1 MGIKIGD
8 NNKIQNSTISE
19 KIETNKETLEKK
31 TFYDRHPVIC
41 SFLISLFAG
50 IVLLLPF
57 WGKVVSFLEG
67 LL

>member
-19 KIETNKETLEKK
+19 KIETSKENLEKK
-31 TFYDRHPVIC
+31 TFYERHPVIC
-41 SFLISLFAG
+41 GFLISLFAG
-50 IVLLLPF
+50 IVLLFPF